1 MSSPSWISLP
11 PPSPSHPSRLS
22 QSLLV
27 SLLKKKIQ
35 FITLILPDLSKLSYL
50 FRLHWGISRFTDT
63 AAPGPCAG
71 SRARLWCCLEGLPAL
86 AWLAEWSFSPT
97 LSFPDHL
104 STAGESETLRMSHMY
119 LYLAVILSC
128 QPSVHPSDTVPRSMC
143 SYFHLHFFCWHI

>member
-1 MSSPSWISLP
+1 MFSLSWVSLP
-11 PPSPSHPSRLS
+11 PPSPSHSSRLS
-22 QSLLV
+22 QSPGFT
-27 SLLKKKIQ
+27 LKKKKNPIYNPYPTR
-35 FITLILPDLSKLSYL
+35 FIKTFLPLQTTLRRKSIDW
-50 FRLHWGISRFTDT
+50 HWSSR
-63 AAPGPCAG
+63 PECGY
-71 SRARLWCCLEGLPAL
+71 RARLRCCLEGLPAL
-86 AWLAEWSFSPT
+86 AWLAEWPISPT